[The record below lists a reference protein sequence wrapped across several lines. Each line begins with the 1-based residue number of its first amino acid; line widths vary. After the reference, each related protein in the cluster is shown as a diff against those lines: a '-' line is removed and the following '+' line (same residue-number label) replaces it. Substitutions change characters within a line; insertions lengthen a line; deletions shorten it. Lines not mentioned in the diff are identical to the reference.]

1 MLRKFRLFLFLLII
15 FSIHNFYSQNNQDL
29 DSEII
34 SFLDTLNSE
43 TFSGIILV
51 GKNDSI
57 FEERTYGYSN
67 IENKIKIDNNTKFH
81 IASIT
86 KSFTAVGILKLY
98 EEGKINL
105 NKPIGNYL
113 DSYPNQKVL
122 DSVTIH
128 QLLTHTAGTKAIYG
142 EKYQNS
148 NKDRYRKLQDYLP
161 LFANDSLAFS
171 PGSKYEYNGG
181 GFVLLGLIIQEVTG
195 ENYYDYLQ
203 KNIFDPLGMNHTKA
217 LEIDGINY
225 NTAEGYSIYINKDK
239 SLAHNYYYI
248 SKASGASAHYSTAED
263 LFKFSKALRNY
274 QLLSKNTTDL
284 MLEPKVK
291 GYNTFLGYGI
301 DIDKKYEETIVGHSG
316 GWYGIRCEW
325 MDFLDSNYTVIILS
339 NIDNDG
345 KEEVSNFFKSK
356 LTKMKELK

>member
-1 MLRKFRLFLFLLII
+1 MELKKTVHFLNYIGSFESRLFF
-15 FSIHNFYSQNNQDL
+15 Q
-29 DSEII
+29 
-34 SFLDTLNSE
+34 
-43 TFSGIILV
+43 
-51 GKNDSI
+51 
-57 FEERTYGYSN
+57 
-67 IENKIKIDNNTKFH
+67 
-81 IASIT
+81 
-86 KSFTAVGILKLY
+86 
-98 EEGKINL
+98 
-105 NKPIGNYL
+105 
-113 DSYPNQKVL
+113 
-122 DSVTIH
+122 
-128 QLLTHTAGTKAIYG
+128 
-142 EKYQNS
+142 
-148 NKDRYRKLQDYLP
+148 
-161 LFANDSLAFS
+161 
-171 PGSKYEYNGG
+171 GSKYEYNGG

-195 ENYYDYLQ
+195 ESYYDYLQ

-325 MDFLDSNYTVIILS
+325 MDFLDSDYTVIILS